1 VKIKNIALSA
11 VIVSIASIP
20 TICFANIGDTQ
31 EQSVLHQLAWEM
43 GWKKV
48 SGEDGKH

>member
-1 VKIKNIALSA
+1 MNTSA
-11 VIVSIASIP
+11 GISS
-20 TICFANIGDTQ
+20 FM
-31 EQSVLHQLAWEM
+31 VLHQLAWEM